1 MYIFPDP
8 CHGPGP
14 GPMGPPWAGPLCGPP
29 GPSAAPAPPAPRPPP
44 MGGPWARARAHGMGR
59 RMHPNRAIGKRA
71 ILGRPV
77 PFRPVPSRPVAVC
90 IQPGIGLA

>member
-44 MGGPWARARAHGMGR
+44 MGPGPG
-59 RMHPNRAIGKRA
+59 
-71 ILGRPV
+71 
-77 PFRPVPSRPVAVC
+77 
-90 IQPGIGLA
+90 PGIRLPNAFGGRVHPSGECILAECILAECILAECNQWGECNRQ